1 MVRLLMKK
9 YGITESDLNET
20 KCEKFRF
27 TYQKDY
33 EKKLIIQ
40 VCAKVLDSSNFDIY
54 INKDGRVKPFLGI
67 EMTHYQFVQAM
78 SMIDFYKPIMEKEM
92 AKAAAAFCLA
102 QGLSATPVIVDKLSE
117 KDLELQLL
125 TSSFKKHNYN
135 KALNE

>member
-9 YGITESDLNET
+9 HGITESDLQET
-20 KCEKFRF
+20 KREKFRF

-40 VCAKVLDSSNFDIY
+40 VCAKVLDSNNFDIY
-54 INKDGRVKPFLGI
+54 GNKDGRVKPFFGI

-92 AKAAAAFCLA
+92 SKAASAFCLA